1 MALVGKPQDDKIYT
15 ISNSEFHG
23 SGRFHEPS
31 SNHFA
36 VRNTFLELKQDSNSL
51 QEWCGSVRRVK
62 SSPDLANPDAFKPCY
77 VDQKLGEPT
86 PAIPAPELCPSANS
100 HTTADPGRADES
112 QPNASR
118 TRLSSQA
125 TPFQSRGPQKVL
137 PAAHSTTYYAV
148 PKSRTAQEQV
158 VGMPSMLPLPTQA
171 LQQPIPPISSPTT
184 AVIAPVILGSAML
197 PSIGSGGHATGECK
211 PCVFFHKK
219 GCATGRT
226 CLFCHLCQPGE
237 KQRRKERKEKSL
249 SCIMRGERGESFM
262 RVVSTCHVRKPSE
275 ESHASTLSRDFG
287 VSKGLRFTTASS
299 LVFGG
304 GAGPTHQP

>member
-1 MALVGKPQDDKIYT
+1 MAAVGEPKDDKIYT
-15 ISNSEFHG
+15 ISSKPEVHE

-31 SNHFA
+31 FNHFA
-36 VRNTFLELKQDSNSL
+36 VRNTFLELKHDSYSL

-62 SSPDLANPDAFKPCY
+62 SSPDLSNPDAFNPCS
-77 VDQKLGEPT
+77 VDQKLGEPM
-86 PAIPAPELCPSANS
+86 PVVPAPELSPSANS
-100 HTTADPGRADES
+100 HTSQTAKDSDRATDES

-118 TRLSSQA
+118 TRLCSQA
-125 TPFQSRGPQKVL
+125 TPYQPSAA

-148 PKSRTAQEQV
+148 PKSRTTGQEQV
-158 VGMPSMLPLPTQA
+158 VAMPSMLPPPTQVWQA
-171 LQQPIPPISSPTT
+171 PIPPIPTPT
-184 AVIAPVILGSAML
+184 AAVTAPVILGSAML

-249 SCIMRGERGESFM
+249 SCSFM
-262 RVVSTCHVRKPSE
+262 RGGRRERRVVFNMSSRPSE
-275 ESHASTLSRDFG
+275 ASHASTLSRDF
-287 VSKGLRFTTASS
+287 V
-299 LVFGG
+299 
-304 GAGPTHQP
+304 